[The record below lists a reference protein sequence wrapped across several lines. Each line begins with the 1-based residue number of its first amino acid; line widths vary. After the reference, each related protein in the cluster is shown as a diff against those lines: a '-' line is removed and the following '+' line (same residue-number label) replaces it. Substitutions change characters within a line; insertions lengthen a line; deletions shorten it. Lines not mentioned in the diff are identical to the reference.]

1 MNETRIASAPLRS
14 RTSSPSS
21 GKHSSLL
28 LATRNSGKAH
38 EIRQLLQ
45 GLDLALY
52 DLSAWPDLPE
62 AEETGIS
69 FSENALLKARY
80 YHRHT
85 GLVTLADD
93 SGLEVDALGGAP
105 GVHSARY
112 AGHHATDAQRVAKL
126 LDALRDVPDTQRGAR
141 FVCVI
146 ALVGPNQLERIF
158 TGVCLG
164 RITHVPRGDGGF
176 GYDPVF
182 EYPPLGK
189 TFAQLSREEK
199 SAVSHRGHAMRQ
211 LRQFLMEWLASPG

>member
-1 MNETRIASAPLRS
+1 MMQLSSA
-14 RTSSPSS
+14 SPSS
-21 GKHSSLL
+21 HPDPFSSGRQSLL
-28 LATRNSGKAH
+28 LATHNSGKVQ
-38 EIRQLLQ
+38 ELRQLLQ
-45 GLDLALY
+45 GLDLTLY
-52 DLSAWPDLPE
+52 DLSQWPHLPTV
-62 AEETGIS
+62 EETGTS

-93 SGLEVDALGGAP
+93 SGLEVYALGGAP
-105 GVHSARY
+105 GVDSARY
-112 AGHHATDAQRVAKL
+112 AGQYATDAQRIAKL

-141 FVCVI
+141 FVCVV
-146 ALVGPNQLERIF
+146 ALVGPNQLEKTF

-182 EYPPLGK
+182 EYPPLAK

-211 LRQFLMEWLASPG
+211 LRQFLMEWLANPG